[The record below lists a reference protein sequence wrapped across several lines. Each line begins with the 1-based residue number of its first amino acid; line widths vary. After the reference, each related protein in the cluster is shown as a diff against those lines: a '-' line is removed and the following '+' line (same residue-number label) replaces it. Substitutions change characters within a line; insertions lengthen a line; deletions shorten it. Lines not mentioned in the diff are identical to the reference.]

1 MAYTLQLKRHLNY
14 ESKTLA
20 LAGLKAYLG
29 ASAAIG
35 EPVIATYG
43 GGESDIEPE
52 KILLGIKGAEDY
64 TIFDADAIPSEV
76 QAALDKA
83 ISAIKG
89 GTDEQIDDAYDT
101 IKEIADALVKINGSG
116 EGSIAKAL
124 EDAKAYTDEQFD
136 TVNPLV
142 SVKQVVKDS
151 ANYATTEADKYEFTK
166 HTGAK
171 EEVQLTFTPIS
182 PLALT
187 IPEAIGDIAQGTT
200 CESLNG
206 KPLSELLDSI
216 LFKTIY
222 PTVTNPS
229 GSVAFA
235 NGFTH
240 NSTIEAGL
248 ASPTDTNMR
257 YTFNKGDVVVNDGVT
272 ARKDYVGDATS
283 CNYVQKYTPGSA
295 NSNAGVEIGGA
306 AKTDV
311 ALDGEKLTVGTYE
324 YKGTISYGAGPT
336 ITDSKGQSPNPI
348 KTTNAGNVANPHA
361 AGSLTTGYNVKLNV
375 TLPVFIDNQAN
386 GTFNK
391 QSLKTW
397 GAMTFSGVAMAGQT
411 AAAPTQIKTPRKL
424 QSANSFNA
432 VSGKYDVSQLANY
445 TMSET
450 NETINGVSVK
460 YYLYKWTGGA
470 LGAVNFEIKTY

>member
-1 MAYTLQLKRHLNY
+1 MAFTLQLKRHLNY
-14 ESKTLA
+14 TDKPSA
-20 LAGLKAYLG
+20 LNGLKVYL
-29 ASAAIG
+29 ASAEVG
-35 EPVIATYG
+35 EPAIATYG
-43 GGESDIEPE
+43 SGDTVE
-52 KILLGIKGAEDY
+52 KVLFGIKGAEGY

-76 QAALDKA
+76 QTALDNA
-83 ISAIKG
+83 IAAIKG

-142 SVKQVVKDS
+142 SVKQVVKES
-151 ANYATTEADKYEFTK
+151 TNYATTEADKYEFTK
-166 HTGAK
+166 HTGEK
-171 EEVQLTFTPIS
+171 EEVQLKFTPIS

-229 GSVAFA
+229 GSISFQS
-235 NGFTH
+235 GFTH
-240 NSTIEAGL
+240 NSTVEAGL
-248 ASPTDTNMR
+248 EAPTDKNMT
-257 YTFNKGDVVVNDGVT
+257 YSFNKGTVKVEDGVT
-272 ARKDYVGDATS
+272 AQKDYVGAATA
-283 CNYVQKYTPGSA
+283 CAYVQKYTPGSA
-295 NSNAGVEIGGA
+295 NSNAGVEAGGA
-306 AKTDV
+306 TKNDV
-311 ALDGEKLTVGTYE
+311 ALDGAKMTVGTYE
-324 YKGTISYGAGPT
+324 FKGKISYGQGPT

-348 KTTNAGNVANPHA
+348 QTTNAGEVANPHA
-361 AGSLTTGYNVKLNV
+361 AGTLTTGYNCKLNV

-397 GAMTFSGVAMAGQT
+397 GAMTFSGIAMANQT
-411 AAAPTQIKTPRKL
+411 SSAPTQIKTPRKL

-432 VSGKYDVSQLANY
+432 VSGKYDVAQLSNY
-445 TMSET
+445 TMEET
-450 NETINGVSVK
+450 TESINGVSVK

-470 LGAVNFEIKTY
+470 LGAVNFEIKTF

>member
-14 ESKTLA
+14 ETKNLA

-43 GGESDIEPE
+43 GGETIDPE
-52 KILLGIKGAEDY
+52 KILLGIKGAEGY

-116 EGSIAKAL
+116 EGSIKKAL

-136 TVNPLV
+136 TVDPLV
-142 SVKQVVKDS
+142 SVKQVLKDS
-151 ANYATTEADKYEFTK
+151 TNYTEEEADKYQFTK
-166 HTGAK
+166 HTGATD
-171 EEVQLTFTPIS
+171 EVQLKFTPIS

-187 IPEAIGDIAQGTT
+187 VPETIGDIAQGTK
-200 CESLNG
+200 CEELNGESLS
-206 KPLSELLDSI
+206 KVLDSI
-216 LFKTIY
+216 IFKTIY

-229 GSVAFA
+229 ATVSFA
-235 NGFTH
+235 SGFT
-240 NSTIEAGL
+240 NNALMEAGL
-248 ASPTDTNMR
+248 AGPIDANMSHAL
-257 YTFNKGDVVVNDGVT
+257 NKGKVKVADGTT
-272 ARKDYVGDATS
+272 ADQDYVGDETS
-283 CNYVQKYTPGSA
+283 CTYQMTYAPGAA
-295 NSNAGVEIGGA
+295 NGNAGVEAGGE
-306 AKTDV
+306 TQTNV
-311 ALDGEKLTVGTYE
+311 ALSNAKMTVGTYTFKAVVN
-324 YKGTISYGAGPT
+324 YAQGPLMKTSKGT
-336 ITDSKGQSPNPI
+336 SPNPMPLAVGG
-348 KTTNAGNVANPHA
+348 TVANPHP
-361 AGSLTTGYNVKLNV
+361 AGSV
-375 TLPVFIDNQAN
+375 TSGTVSLKISLPVFIDNQAN

-391 QSLKTW
+391 QSLQAW
-397 GAMTFSGVAMAGQT
+397 GAMTFTGVAMAGQT

-432 VSGKYDVSQLANY
+432 VSGKYDVAQLSNY
-445 TMSET
+445 AMEET
-450 NETINGVSVK
+450 TELINGVSVK

-470 LGAVNFEIKTY
+470 LGAVKFEIKTY

>member
-1 MAYTLQLKRHLNY
+1 MANILQLLRNSTVSSNR
-14 ESKTLA
+14 ENSKTA
-20 LAGLKAYLG
+20 LIEKLKTLKP
-29 ASAAIG
+29 G
-35 EPVIATYG
+35 EPAVNFYNTDDSLVKALFGISYG
-43 GGESDIEPE
+43 DGTN
-52 KILLGIKGAEDY
+52 Y
-64 TIFDADAIPSEV
+64 TIIDVDAVPSDVQDAIN
-76 QAALDKA
+76 AL
-83 ISAIKG
+83 KG
-89 GTDEQIDDAYDT
+89 GTDEQIADAYDT
-101 IKEIADALVKINGSG
+101 IKKIADALTVINGNDST
-116 EGSIAKAL
+116 EGSIAKA
-124 EDAKAYTDEQFD
+124 EKDAKDYTDQQFD
-136 TVNPLV
+136 EIDPLV
-142 SVKQVVKDS
+142 SVKQVLKDS
-151 ANYATTEADKYEFTK
+151 TNYTEDEADKYQFTK
-166 HTGAK
+166 HTGATD
-171 EEVQLTFTPIS
+171 EVQLKFTPIS

-187 IPEAIGDIAQGTT
+187 VPETIGDIAQGTK
-200 CESLNG
+200 CEELNGESLS
-206 KPLSELLDSI
+206 KVLDSI
-216 LFKTIY
+216 IFKTIY

-235 NGFTH
+235 NGFTN

-295 NSNAGVEIGGA
+295 NPNAGVEIGGA

-324 YKGTISYGAGPT
+324 YKGTISYGVGPK

-397 GAMTFSGVAMAGQT
+397 GAMTFSGIAMANQT
-411 AAAPTQIKTPRKL
+411 SSAPTQIKTPRKL

-432 VSGKYDVSQLANY
+432 VSGKYDVAQLSNY
-445 TMSET
+445 HMEET
-450 NETINGVSVK
+450 TEEINGVSVK

>member
-89 GTDEQIDDAYDT
+89 STDEQIDDAYDT

-116 EGSIAKAL
+116 EGSIKKAL

-229 GSVAFA
+229 ATVRFA
-235 NGFTH
+235 SSFT
-240 NSTIEAGL
+240 NNALMEAGL
-248 ASPTDTNMR
+248 AGPTDANMAH
-257 YTFNKGDVVVNDGVT
+257 TLNKGKVKVADGTT
-272 ARKDYVGDATS
+272 ADQDYVGDETS
-283 CNYVQKYTPGSA
+283 CAYQMTYVPGAA
-295 NSNAGVEIGGA
+295 NSNAGVEAGGA
-306 AKTDV
+306 TQTNV
-311 ALDGEKLTVGTYE
+311 ALSNAKMTVGTYTFKAVVN
-324 YKGTISYGAGPT
+324 YAQGPLMKTSKGT
-336 ITDSKGQSPNPI
+336 SPNPMPLAVGG
-348 KTTNAGNVANPHA
+348 TVANPHP
-361 AGSLTTGYNVKLNV
+361 AGSVTSGTVSLRI

-391 QSLKTW
+391 QSLQAW
-397 GAMTFSGVAMAGQT
+397 GAMTFSGIAMANQT
-411 AAAPTQIKTPRKL
+411 SSAPTQIKTPRKL

-432 VSGKYDVSQLANY
+432 VSGKYDVAQLSNY

-450 NETINGVSVK
+450 NENINGVQVK